1 MNKLKKLVIRLDVL
15 NEEIKLIES
24 LIEPQDCGH
33 LKTTV
38 SVLKER
44 TKELKEQIYD
54 WKDE

>member
-15 NEEIKLIES
+15 NEEIELIES

-44 TKELKEQIYD
+44 MKKLKEQIYD